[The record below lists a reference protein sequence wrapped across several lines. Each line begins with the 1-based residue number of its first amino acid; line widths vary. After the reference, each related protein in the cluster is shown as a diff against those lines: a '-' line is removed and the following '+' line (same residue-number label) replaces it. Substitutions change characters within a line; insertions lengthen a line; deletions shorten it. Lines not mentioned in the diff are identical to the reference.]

1 MTVDELEV
9 RLNAIASNTVNTV
22 GSASSTVVIR
32 AIARIDHWSTT
43 SGRIRNAAVEGYR
56 TMVEGVVNVVL
67 FLLSYGPSLLLWGG
81 LLFFPVRSVLNRL
94 RRSPAQ

>member
-1 MTVDELEV
+1 
-9 RLNAIASNTVNTV
+9 
-22 GSASSTVVIR
+22 
-32 AIARIDHWSTT
+32 
-43 SGRIRNAAVEGYR
+43 
-56 TMVEGVVNVVL
+56 MVEGVVNVVL